1 MADISVGTRP
11 LVGRGAELTRLSGLT
26 GLDGSGTPGGA
37 VLLAGDAGVGKTR
50 LLGELVDEA
59 CAAQWRVLLGHCLD
73 FGDSALPYLPF
84 TEVFGDL
91 ATVDPE
97 LVTQLADDL
106 PAVRRLLP
114 HQRVLTGDQEG
125 ASALERSE
133 LFEAV
138 YRALERL
145 AADRPVLMVVEDVH
159 WADPST
165 RELLTFLFT
174 RTFSV
179 PVAIVAS
186 YRSDDLH
193 RRHPLR
199 RLVAEWARLRGVT
212 RFNLGGLDDAG
223 VRSLILTLHQGPMSE
238 SDIHTI
244 VSRAEGNAFFT
255 EELVGAAELGGRSLP
270 DDLAELMLIRL
281 DRLDDDARIAVRAA
295 AGAGRRV
302 SYALLARVADLEAER
317 LEAALRQ
324 AVEHNVLVATAD
336 GYAFR
341 HALLGEAV
349 YEDLLPGERVRLHA
363 AYADA
368 LRSREVGGT
377 AADLARHA
385 RAAHDLETALR
396 ASVEAGDDAMSVG
409 GPAEAAQHYELALDL
424 LSQVKDTELD
434 LDVIELIV
442 KTGESITAAGSPHRA
457 VGVVRDQFLQRD
469 DELATTDR
477 VRLLLAIARA
487 GLVSDSDVDPL
498 PLTTEALGLLSTEA
512 TPLRAHVLGAHALAS
527 LDRHRDEE
535 AIRWAD
541 EAIEIGNELGLTQV
555 VADARTTLGRLD
567 ARTGDPES
575 SKRTLSGVIGYA
587 RRTGDVTAEMKG
599 LHQLAGVYY
608 EAGDFDTA
616 LKKYLAASKRATEA
630 GRPWAPYGVDGRV
643 MASIAAYVAG
653 DWDEAKRI
661 ADVRGDD
668 PPALAEAGLAAAQ
681 TQVAAGRGH
690 SKALDLAPSLR
701 PWWYKDGMIA
711 VLEGGAEI
719 DLHGD
724 AGDIA
729 AAVAAHDAIV
739 DAVGKLQWTW
749 FPARIRL
756 SALVLGQLACYA
768 RVASEAERPELVAR
782 IDELIEATDG
792 VMAEAD
798 SRGRPMGLEG
808 IAWHARTH
816 AEALRLRWLVGID
829 SPSQEELVGAWR
841 AALAAFESFGHVYEI
856 ARTKSRLAAVLR
868 ASGERD
874 EPACLVEEA
883 REVAERLRAAP
894 LLRELDTVART
905 PRESASGGEVALT
918 PREAEILALVAQG
931 RTNGE
936 IAGQLFIS
944 VKTVSV
950 HVSNVLA
957 KLGASSRTEAA
968 ALARR
973 RGLLT

>member
-1 MADISVGTRP
+1 MTDISVGARP
-11 LVGRGAELTRLSGLT
+11 LVGRGDELARLSALT
-26 GLDGSGTPGGA
+26 GLNGSGTPGGA

-50 LLGELVDEA
+50 LLGELVSEA
-59 CAAQWRVLLGHCLD
+59 CATQWRVLQGHCLD

-91 ATVDPE
+91 SAVDPG
-97 LVTQLADDL
+97 LVTELAEDL

-114 HQRVLTGDQEG
+114 HQRVLAGDQEG

-145 AADRPVLMVVEDVH
+145 ATDKPVLMVVEDVH

-199 RLVAEWARLRGVT
+199 RMVAEWARLRGVT
-212 RFNLGGLDDAG
+212 RFNLTGLDDAG
-223 VRSLILTLHQGPMSE
+223 VRSLIHSLHPGPMPE
-238 SDIHTI
+238 SDVHTI

-255 EELVGAAELGGRSLP
+255 EELVGATELSGRSLP

-281 DRLDDDARIAVRAA
+281 DRLDDDARTAARAA

-302 SYALLARVADLEAER
+302 SYALLARVVDLDAER
-317 LEAALRQ
+317 LELALRQ

-424 LSQVKDTELD
+424 LAQVEEVGHDS
-434 LDVIELIV
+434 DVIDLIV
-442 KTGESITAAGSPHRA
+442 KAGDSITAAGSPHRA
-457 VGVVRDQFLQRD
+457 VVVHDQLLQRD
-469 DELATTDR
+469 AALGATDR
-477 VRLLLAIARA
+477 VRLLVAVARA
-487 GLVSDSDVDPL
+487 ALVSDTDVDPL
-498 PLTTEALGLLSTEA
+498 PLTTEALGLLTTDA
-512 TPLRAHVLGAHALAS
+512 TPLRAQVLGAHALAS

-535 AIRWAD
+535 AVRWAD
-541 EAIEIGNELGLTQV
+541 EAIEIGNELGLSQV

-575 SKRTLSGVIGYA
+575 SKRTLRSVINYA
-587 RRTGDVTAEMKG
+587 RKTDDLTGEMKG

-608 EAGDFDTA
+608 EVGDFDTA
-616 LKKYLAASKRATEA
+616 LKKYLAASERATQA

-643 MASIAAYVAG
+643 MASISAYVAG
-653 DWDEAKRI
+653 DWDEAKRL
-661 ADVRGDD
+661 ADVSGDA
-668 PPALAEAGLAAAQ
+668 PPALAEAGLAAAEM
-681 TQVAAGRGH
+681 QVAAGRGH
-690 SKALDLAPSLR
+690 TKALDLVPSLR

-711 VLEGGAEI
+711 ILEGGAEI

-724 AGDIA
+724 AGDVSASI
-729 AAVAAHDAIV
+729 AAHDAIV
-739 DAVGKLQWTW
+739 EAVGKLQWTW

-756 SALVLGQLACYA
+756 AALVLGQLACHA
-768 RVASEAERPELVAR
+768 SVASETERHGLVTR
-782 IDELIEATDG
+782 VDELIEAADG
-792 VMAEAD
+792 VLSEAD
-798 SRGRPMGLEG
+798 RRGRPMGPEG
-808 IAWHARTH
+808 VAWHRRAH
-816 AEALRLRWLVGID
+816 AEALRLRWQVGID
-829 SPSQEELVGAWR
+829 PPTQEDLVGAWR
-841 AALAAFESFGHVYEI
+841 SALEKFEAFGHVFEI
-856 ARTKSRLAAVLR
+856 ARTQSRLASVLR
-868 ASGERD
+868 AGGERD
-874 EPACLVEEA
+874 EPARLVEQA

-894 LLRELDTVART
+894 LLRELDSLVRT
-905 PRESASGGEVALT
+905 PRESSAGGEVALT
-918 PREAEILALVAQG
+918 PRESEILELVAQG

-936 IAGQLFIS
+936 IGRQLFIS

-968 ALARR
+968 AIAHRD
-973 RGLLT
+973 GLLS